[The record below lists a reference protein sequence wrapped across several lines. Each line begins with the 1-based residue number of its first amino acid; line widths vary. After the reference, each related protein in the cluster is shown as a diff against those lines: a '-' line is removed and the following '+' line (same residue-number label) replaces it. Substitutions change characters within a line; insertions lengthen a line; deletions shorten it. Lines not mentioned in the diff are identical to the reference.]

1 MSSGVDASAY
11 DAINQVRQRAG
22 LAALQTGLSQTAF
35 RDSVIAER
43 GWEFAAEV
51 GIRWFDLVRTETV
64 QKANANR
71 DAAEVAL
78 INQPSDANH
87 TYYWAPVPVN
97 K

>member
-1 MSSGVDASAY
+1 
-11 DAINQVRQRAG
+11 
-22 LAALQTGLSQTAF
+22 LAALPAGLSQTAF
-35 RDSVIAER
+35 RDSVVAER

-64 QKANANR
+64 QKANAGRNAG
-71 DAAEVAL
+71 DVSL